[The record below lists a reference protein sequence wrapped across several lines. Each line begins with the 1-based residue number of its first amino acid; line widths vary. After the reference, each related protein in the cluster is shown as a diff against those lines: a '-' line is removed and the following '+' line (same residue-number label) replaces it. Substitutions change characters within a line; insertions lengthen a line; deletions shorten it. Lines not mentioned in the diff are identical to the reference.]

1 MARFQQK
8 FERTESNHPRTPEQD
23 LWISVLSKAAHD
35 AVYTSDWFES
45 RKAIVWFKTNRSD
58 FKKVCTFAGFNSD
71 YVYWKMISPITQR
84 EKHMHCV
91 RTGNRYYVE
100 NNIGLPRGGKVYH
113 SHYRMGKKRGP
124 YNVKKKKGK
133 VGRPRKKDPYY
144 VQMGKKGG
152 RPRMYNNV

>member
-1 MARFQQK
+1 
-8 FERTESNHPRTPEQD
+8 
-23 LWISVLSKAAHD
+23 
-35 AVYTSDWFES
+35 
-45 RKAIVWFKTNRSD
+45 
-58 FKKVCTFAGFNSD
+58 
-71 YVYWKMISPITQR
+71 
-84 EKHMHCV
+84 MHCV

-133 VGRPRKKDPYY
+133 VGSPRKKDPYY
-144 VQMGKKGG
+144 VTIGKKGG

>member
-1 MARFQQK
+1 
-8 FERTESNHPRTPEQD
+8 
-23 LWISVLSKAAHD
+23 
-35 AVYTSDWFES
+35 
-45 RKAIVWFKTNRSD
+45 
-58 FKKVCTFAGFNSD
+58 
-71 YVYWKMISPITQR
+71 
-84 EKHMHCV
+84 MHCV

-144 VQMGKKGG
+144 VAIGKKGG